1 MKLHTETTPD
11 YVRFCHQAVVQ
22 QRQIVDGFKIAA
34 RKHQTGCLTSGC
46 DICQNFTATVAAE
59 QAILAD
65 ETERLR
71 RAKAGHSE

>member
-22 QRQIVDGFKIAA
+22 QRQIVDAFKAA
-34 RKHQTGCLTSGC
+34 ANKHKASCITSDC
-46 DICQNFTATVAAE
+46 DICESFDATVTAE
-59 QAILAD
+59 RAILAD